1 MYQLRHVDLKVLF
14 ELKAKRVFAFCINQ
28 ALFSL
33 LVGCG
38 RERRGKERKGNRGIT
53 FLFPLNVLL
62 ISLFGFSTQKRTSSY
77 LFEVLMR

>member
-38 RERRGKERKGNRGIT
+38 RERRGKRERETEGSRFC
-53 FLFPLNVLL
+53 FL
-62 ISLFGFSTQKRTSSY
+62 
-77 LFEVLMR
+77 

>member
-14 ELKAKRVFAFCINQ
+14 ELKSKRVFAFCINQ

-38 RERRGKERKGNRGIT
+38 RERRGKERGKQRDHVFVSFECAIN
-53 FLFPLNVLL
+53 
-62 ISLFGFSTQKRTSSY
+62 FSIW
-77 LFEVLMR
+77 F